1 MDERTSTRTGRP
13 KAPGAILHHE
23 VSDARSVPRGIG

>member
-13 KAPGAILHHE
+13 EVPGAVHCK
-23 VSDARSVPRGIG
+23 VSDSGPLLRGIC